1 MISILWGQRLYRWP
15 LLLYSYFRR
24 QTDNPKP
31 SLLLLCPMETSVSN
45 KNVQMKASHSQQ
57 HFGKKGVLL
66 VNLGTPDAPT
76 YGAVYRY
83 LQEFLTD
90 GRVID
95 IPFIPRQLL
104 VRGIIAPFRSNSSAK
119 LYKELWTE
127 NGSPLKHYGELVA
140 EQIKEHL
147 DPDIYHVELA
157 MRYQKPSIKSA
168 IKKLQDEGVA
178 EIIVFPLFPQYASA
192 TTGSVHQEVMEILA
206 KEQEIP
212 NVKLIN
218 SYYDYAPMVKV
229 FADNARQFDLDSY
242 DFIFFSYHGL
252 PQRQLKKASRCNYCL
267 SKPDCCQTLSNEN
280 QFCYSAQC
288 HATTKA
294 IAAELGLSEDRY
306 VTSFQSRLGFDDWA
320 KPYTIDVLKERAK
333 MGNKRLL
340 CFSPAFVADCLETI
354 IEIGTEYQEEFEELG
369 GEHIDLV
376 PSLNDNPVWI
386 KAIADLVKAQG

>member
-1 MISILWGQRLYRWP
+1 M
-15 LLLYSYFRR
+15 
-24 QTDNPKP
+24 TT
-31 SLLLLCPMETSVSN
+31 ETLA
-45 KNVQMKASHSQQ
+45 VQQPRSAT

-66 VNLGTPDAPT
+66 VNLGTPDMPS

-95 IPFIPRQLL
+95 IPYIPRQLL

-127 NGSPLKHYGELVA
+127 NGSPLKYYGELLA
-140 EQIKEHL
+140 EGVQARLGEDYHL
-147 DPDIYHVELA
+147 ELA
-157 MRYQKPSIKSA
+157 MRYQQPSIRSA
-168 IKKLQDEGVA
+168 IRKLLDAGVS

-212 NVKLIN
+212 DLKMVN
-218 SYYDYAPMVKV
+218 SYYDHPAMIKV

-242 DFIFFSYHGL
+242 DYIFFSYHGL

-267 SKPDCCQTLSNEN
+267 SKPDCCQSLSIQN

-288 HATTKA
+288 HATTQA
-294 IAAELGLSEDRY
+294 IAEELGLSSDRY

-333 MGNKRLL
+333 MGDKRLL

-376 PSLNDNPVWI
+376 PSLNDNPVWMDAVAEMI
-386 KAIADLVKAQG
+386 KART

>member
-1 MISILWGQRLYRWP
+1 MTTETLAASTP
-15 LLLYSYFRR
+15 LSA
-24 QTDNPKP
+24 T
-31 SLLLLCPMETSVSN
+31 
-45 KNVQMKASHSQQ
+45 

-66 VNLGTPDAPT
+66 VNLGTPDAPS

-95 IPFIPRQLL
+95 IPYIPRQLL
-104 VRGIIAPFRSNSSAK
+104 VRGIIAPFRSKASAK

-127 NGSPLKHYGELVA
+127 NGSPLKYYGEQLAAGVQLRLG
-140 EQIKEHL
+140 EDYHL
-147 DPDIYHVELA
+147 ELA
-157 MRYQKPSIKSA
+157 MRYQRPSIRSA
-168 IKKLQDEGVA
+168 IKKLMDAGVS
-178 EIIVFPLFPQYASA
+178 EITVFPLFPQYASA
-192 TTGSVHQEVMEILA
+192 TTGSVHQEVMKILA

-212 NVKLIN
+212 DLKMVN
-218 SYYDYAPMVKV
+218 SYYDHPEMIKV
-229 FADNARQFDLDSY
+229 FAENARQFDLDSY
-242 DFIFFSYHGL
+242 DYIFFSYHGL

-267 SKPDCCQTLSNEN
+267 SKPDCCQSLSIQN

-294 IAAELGLSEDRY
+294 IAEELGLSPDRY

-333 MGNKRLL
+333 MGDKRLL

-376 PSLNDNPVWI
+376 PSLNDNPVWMD
-386 KAIADLVKAQG
+386 AVAQMIRART